1 VFALSERADVDR
13 VVIFDTTLRDGEQSP
28 GASLNIEEKEQVAK
42 KLARLNVDV
51 IEAGFPIS
59 SQEDFDS
66 VKLIAETIEGPII
79 AGLARAVPKDI
90 ERAGESLK
98 EAPRRRIHTFIATSE
113 IHMKYKLKRSREQV
127 LQSAVDAVKLAKTFT
142 DDVEFSPEDATR
154 TEPDFLCEVV
164 EAVIA
169 AGATTVNIPDT
180 VGYTMPSEFTRTI
193 RLLKEKVPNIE
204 QATISVHCHNDLGL
218 AVANSLAAVQAG
230 ARQVE
235 CTINGIGERA
245 GNAALEEIVMAMNT
259 RKDLMGVWHAINTKH
274 LYETSRLVSN
284 LTGFVVQPNKAIVGR
299 NAFAHEAGIHQ
310 HGVIEEKSTYEIMN
324 AEDIGRTAGELV
336 LGRHSGHH
344 AFEKRV
350 RELGYTLSAEDMQKA
365 LERFKTVA
373 NKKKEISD
381 RDIESIIADEVYVV
395 PETYHLEYMH
405 VVAGGTTTPTATI
418 GIRKVQNGNGETIK
432 QAHLGV
438 GSVDAVYRAIDSIC
452 QVPHTL
458 LDYNVKSV
466 TGGTDALGEVTVRI
480 QSDQDKVFIGRG
492 ASTDIIEASAKAYIQ
507 AINKLVYHTSAGS

>member
-1 VFALSERADVDR
+1 LSERAEADR

-28 GASLNIEEKEQVAK
+28 GASLNIEEKEQVARR
-42 KLARLNVDV
+42 LARLNVDV

-66 VKLIAETIEGPII
+66 VRLIAETVEGPTI

-90 ERAGESLK
+90 ERAGEALAD
-98 EAPRRRIHTFIATSE
+98 APKGRIHTFIATSD
-113 IHMKYKLKRSREQV
+113 IHMKFKLKRSPEQV
-127 LQSAVDAVKLAKTFT
+127 LQAAVEAVQLAKTFT
-142 DDVEFSPEDATR
+142 NDVEFSPEDATR
-154 TEPDFLCEVV
+154 TDPSFLCEIV

-169 AGATTVNIPDT
+169 AGARTVNIPDT
-180 VGYTMPSEFTRTI
+180 VGYTMPTEFIERI
-193 RLLKEKVPNIE
+193 RMLKQKVPNIDE
-204 QATISVHCHNDLGL
+204 AVISIHCHNDLGL

-245 GNAALEEIVMAMNT
+245 GNAALEEIVMAIKT
-259 RKDLMGVWHAINTKH
+259 RKDLMGVWHEINTKH

-310 HGVIEEKSTYEIMN
+310 HGILAEKSTYEIMN

-344 AFEKRV
+344 AFERRV
-350 RELGYTLSAEDMQKA
+350 QELGYTLSDEDLKKA
-365 LERFKTVA
+365 YERFKQVA
-373 NKKKEISD
+373 SKKKEISD
-381 RDIESIIADEVYVV
+381 RDIESIISDEIYVV

-405 VVAGGTTTPTATI
+405 VVSGGTTTPTATI
-418 GIRKVQNGNGETIK
+418 GIRKVTNGQEEVRKDACI
-432 QAHLGV
+432 GV
-438 GSVDAVYRAIDSIC
+438 GSVDAVYRTIDAIC
-452 QVPHTL
+452 QVPHRL
-458 LDYNVKSV
+458 VDYNVKSV

-480 QSDQDKVFIGRG
+480 QSEQDRVFIGRG

-507 AINKLVYHTSAGS
+507 AINKLVYHTSADS